1 MSKRLTKLSRAKPN
15 KKAIVEEKVQHDL
28 DSSAEDFQKTTDIKL
43 KPKEVE
49 NNLNTQNSATII
61 SSIVSQP
68 NVSCDSSISSAAVPP
83 CPFCGKSFKVEQ
95 ELARL
100 AHLKSCGTQLGLGVD
115 QLLEVRKLEEKQA
128 EQWKALNLPRA
139 TNVSKNRTN
148 NSSRTKTSI
157 IKSQFQMTGDPQLDM
172 ALALSASMASESETI
187 TKSPSKKCWLPQPPP
202 GPMKKS
208 KAKTALQVRNDQDR
222 TKQIEESVM
231 HILST
236 DPNVEFSTDKF
247 SEFMLKNDSLK
258 CLRSYD
264 NNLWKAARTLAN
276 QNVNYKV
283 DVFMKYETVNFPK
296 NKTKI
301 QLKGP
306 QINNKKDELSKD
318 EVENVGHD
326 WETLLESGDRAD
338 ITIYAR
344 NEFELKAHSLVLFV
358 RCKEALNEIIE
369 ENQSKRI
376 LSWANVSKNVA
387 KSFLKYIYSGK
398 LEIELESPQ
407 DYEDAQ
413 CLCKNY
419 PKLKTWVT
427 FITNIKCPDNGGFFD
442 SEQEDEEEI
451 NDNADELQGPTQNL
465 DQLLELLDDEEEE
478 DKEWTEM
485 CQFLS
490 QSQKSP
496 TSNSNKSSE
505 SPEEES
511 TLFKSIKRK
520 SSIELNEELNKR
532 SKIDEFEEEF
542 TPGPDATVYKRRLS
556 SPNID
561 LTGFNEN
568 TEPEEESEM
577 SSILDSSIPELTQ
590 KQTTNKKKSKIDFSD
605 HQSITTTNAKS
616 SKFEISPSSSRM
628 NHLNFKSPKSVS
640 GSNMDYSPIKSEK
653 MSDVE
658 ESPIKSTFHSPLKN
672 KLFKSFSTPSF
683 LKSPKQSSDSDTNQ
697 SPVKKIRN
705 SPIFHHETRKS
716 FSFADLDGGE
726 ESPSKPIVNSSPI
739 KNLVKLTPMPDY
751 EEMLSP
757 ALRQEL
763 RRYYILQCV
772 KPRGSVFAA

>member
-1 MSKRLTKLSRAKPN
+1 M
-15 KKAIVEEKVQHDL
+15 
-28 DSSAEDFQKTTDIKL
+28 
-43 KPKEVE
+43 
-49 NNLNTQNSATII
+49 
-61 SSIVSQP
+61 
-68 NVSCDSSISSAAVPP
+68 
-83 CPFCGKSFKVEQ
+83 
-95 ELARL
+95 
-100 AHLKSCGTQLGLGVD
+100 
-115 QLLEVRKLEEKQA
+115 LEVRKLEEKQA
-128 EQWKALNLPRA
+128 EQWKALNLPRT

-157 IKSQFQMTGDPQLDM
+157 IKAQFQMTGDPQLDM
-172 ALALSASMASESETI
+172 ALALSASMASEGETK
-187 TKSPSKKCWLPQPPP
+187 TKSPPKKCWLPQPPP
-202 GPMKKS
+202 GPIKKS

-236 DPNVEFSTDKF
+236 DPNVEFRTDEF
-247 SEFMLKNDSLK
+247 TEFMLKSDSLK
-258 CLRSYD
+258 CLQSSD

-283 DVFMKYETVNFPK
+283 DVFMKYETENLPK
-296 NKTKI
+296 KKTKI
-301 QLKGP
+301 QLNGP
-306 QINNKKDELSKD
+306 QINNKKEDISKD
-318 EVENVGHD
+318 EVENVGDD

-338 ITIYAR
+338 VTIYAR

-358 RCKEALNEIIE
+358 RCKEALSEMIE

-376 LSWANVSKNVA
+376 LSWANVSKHVA
-387 KSFLKYIYSGK
+387 KSFLKYLYSGK
-398 LEIELESPQ
+398 LELELESPQ
-407 DYEDAQ
+407 DYQDAQ
-413 CLCKNY
+413 YLCKSY
-419 PKLKTWVT
+419 PKLKTWVS

-442 SEQEDEEEI
+442 SEQENEEKI
-451 NDNADELQGPTQNL
+451 KDNSEELHGPTQNL
-465 DQLLELLDDEEEE
+465 DQLLELLDDEKEE

-496 TSNSNKSSE
+496 TSNSNKSLSE
-505 SPEEES
+505 SSEES

-542 TPGPDATVYKRRLS
+542 TPGPDATVYNRRLS

-568 TEPEEESEM
+568 TEVEEESEM

-590 KQTTNKKKSKIDFSD
+590 KPTITRTHFSSPKKIKSIINFSD
-605 HQSITTTNAKS
+605 HQSITS
-616 SKFEISPSSSRM
+616 SKFEMSPSSS
-628 NHLNFKSPKSVS
+628 HLNYKNFKSPKSAS
-640 GSNMDYSPIKSEK
+640 GSDMDYSPIKSMK
-653 MSDVE
+653 MSDIE
-658 ESPIKSTFHSPLKN
+658 ESPFKSTFQSPLKN
-672 KLFKSFSTPSF
+672 KLHKSFSTPSF

-697 SPVKKIRN
+697 SPVKKIRK

-716 FSFADLDGGE
+716 FSFTNSDAGE
-726 ESPSKPIVNSSPI
+726 ESPPKPIVNSSPI
-739 KNLVKLTPMPDY
+739 KNFVKLTPMPNY

-763 RRYYILQCV
+763 RRYVQCV
-772 KPRGSVFAA
+772 SPRGTIFDTGNGKFM